1 MLLDLPE
8 IRRRLQDRN
17 LSAVARAI
25 GISPQYMH
33 HLATGR
39 AINPSRVIMLA
50 LTAYFE
56 QNP

>member
-1 MLLDLPE
+1 MLDLVE

-25 GISPQYMH
+25 GLSPQYVH

-39 AINPSRVIMLA
+39 AKNPRLIVMMA
-50 LTAYFE
+50 LSAYLE

>member
-1 MLLDLPE
+1 MLDLVE

-25 GISPQYMH
+25 GLSPQYLH
-33 HLATGR
+33 HLATGQ
-39 AINPSRVIMLA
+39 AQNPRLIVMMA
-50 LTAYFE
+50 LSAYLE